1 MSKRARAADSE
12 DQKEA
17 EPSADAGGE
26 VAAAERAAAE
36 RAKQQKRERQ
46 WLRPR
51 NAGGGRL
58 KPRIGADFQVAA
70 LPEPAEGYP
79 AQGAPRAEAK
89 D

>member
-26 VAAAERAAAE
+26 VAAAE

-58 KPRIGADFQVAA
+58 KPRIGADFQVAQ
-70 LPEPAEGYP
+70 LPEPAQGYP
-79 AQGAPRAEAK
+79 AAAEAK
-89 D
+89 E

>member
-1 MSKRARAADSE
+1 MSKRARAAGTE

-17 EPSADAGGE
+17 TPSADAEGG
-26 VAAAERAAAE
+26 AGGSERAVAE